1 MRDLSKCSIL
11 VVDDT
16 ETNVDILVD
25 ILGDDYEVRVAMDGP
40 GALETVAMAPPDLI
54 LLDIMMPGMDGY
66 EVCRRLKADD
76 NTKNIPIIFVTAL
89 QGEDDETKGFALGSV
104 DYITKPFRPATVT
117 ARVKTHLELKL
128 SRQDLEKQNE
138 WLREHIRIKEEVE
151 RITRHDLKTPLGA
164 VISVPGVILKE
175 QTNLTP
181 EQIELLQ
188 MLEETGYRMLDMIN
202 STLDLYKMET
212 GQYQP
217 QLGPVDLLKLVNEIR
232 GETRELI
239 QSKNLSVIC
248 LVRGR
253 SPLPADSFIVQGEE
267 MLLYS
272 ILANILK
279 NAVEASPTGEKIR
292 IAFDDRESQVMAINN
307 KGVVPE
313 EVGDRFFEKYVTSG
327 KPGGTG
333 LGTYSAKLMAAA
345 LGAEIRMESS
355 EKTGTTLLIKFPRP
369 TDTPAAIPA
378 AITGAVVLGTATY
391 KMVSPISFKDNSGQ
405 PASNEGQFAGALRV
419 KVLPGKEGLA
429 KESVRDSQLQTLGVQ
444 GPPLKSASAPVGS
457 DSGQLNRDLRIL
469 VVDDSLMMR
478 QTIKGILRQMGFTNI
493 VLAANGEQAKLE
505 VDKEGCDLIVSDWN
519 MPNMTG
525 IELLRYVRSAAQLKN
540 TPFILLTS
548 EIKQENVLEAIHAKV
563 NEYILKPFTPDLLRK
578 KIMRV
583 IKK

>member
-1 MRDLSKCSIL
+1 MRDLSKCSVL

-54 LLDIMMPGMDGY
+54 LLDIMMPGMDGH
-66 EVCRRLKADD
+66 EVCRKLKAD
-76 NTKNIPIIFVTAL
+76 NKTKNIPIIFVTAL
-89 QGEDDETKGFALGSV
+89 QGEEDEANGFALGAV

-128 SRQDLEKQNE
+128 SRQDLEIQNE
-138 WLREHIRIKEEVE
+138 WLKEHIRIKEEVE
-151 RITRHDLKTPLGA
+151 RITHHDLKTPLSA
-164 VISVPGVILKE
+164 MISVPGMIIKE

-202 STLDLYKMET
+202 STLDLFKMET

-239 QSKNLSVIC
+239 QSKNLSVVS

-279 NAVEASPTGEKIR
+279 NAVEASPAGEKIR

-307 KGVVPE
+307 RGVVPE
-313 EVGDRFFEKYVTSG
+313 E
-327 KPGGTG
+327 
-333 LGTYSAKLMAAA
+333 
-345 LGAEIRMESS
+345 
-355 EKTGTTLLIKFPRP
+355 
-369 TDTPAAIPA
+369 
-378 AITGAVVLGTATY
+378 
-391 KMVSPISFKDNSGQ
+391 
-405 PASNEGQFAGALRV
+405 
-419 KVLPGKEGLA
+419 
-429 KESVRDSQLQTLGVQ
+429 
-444 GPPLKSASAPVGS
+444 
-457 DSGQLNRDLRIL
+457 
-469 VVDDSLMMR
+469 
-478 QTIKGILRQMGFTNI
+478 
-493 VLAANGEQAKLE
+493 
-505 VDKEGCDLIVSDWN
+505 
-519 MPNMTG
+519 
-525 IELLRYVRSAAQLKN
+525 
-540 TPFILLTS
+540 
-548 EIKQENVLEAIHAKV
+548 
-563 NEYILKPFTPDLLRK
+563 
-578 KIMRV
+578 
-583 IKK
+583 

>member
-1 MRDLSKCSIL
+1 MRDLSKCSVL

-54 LLDIMMPGMDGY
+54 LLDIMMPGMDGH
-66 EVCRRLKADD
+66 EVCRKLKAD
-76 NTKNIPIIFVTAL
+76 NKTKNIPIIFVTAL
-89 QGEDDETKGFALGSV
+89 QGEEDEANGFALGAV

-138 WLREHIRIKEEVE
+138 WLKEHIRIKEEVE
-151 RITRHDLKTPLGA
+151 RITHHDLKTPLSA
-164 VISVPGVILKE
+164 MISVPGMIIKE

-239 QSKNLSVIC
+239 QSKNLSVVS

-279 NAVEASPTGEKIR
+279 NAVEASPAGEKVR

-307 KGVVPE
+307 RGVVPE
-313 EVGDRFFEKYVTSG
+313 EVRERFFEKYVTSG

-333 LGTYSAKLMAAA
+333 LGTYSARLMAAA

-355 EKTGTTLLIKFPRP
+355 EKSGTTLLIKFPRP

-378 AITGAVVLGTATY
+378 VIPGAVVVGAATY
-391 KMVSPISFKDNSGQ
+391 KVVPPISVKDDSAQ
-405 PASNEGQFAGALRV
+405 TASPDGQFVGALRV
-419 KVLPGKEGLA
+419 KVLPGAGGMA
-429 KESVRDSQLQTLGVQ
+429 KKSGRDAQLQALGVQ
-444 GPPLKSASAPVGS
+444 GPSPKSDAAPVRS
-457 DSGQLNRDLRIL
+457 DSGQHSRDIRIL

-478 QTIKGILRQMGFTNI
+478 QTIKGILRQMGFNNI

-505 VDKEGCDLIVSDWN
+505 VDKEGFDLIVSDWN

-525 IELLRYVRSAAQLKN
+525 IELLKYIRSVAQLAN
-540 TPFILLTS
+540 TPFIILTG
-548 EIKQENVLEAIHAKV
+548 EIRQENVLEAIHAKV

-583 IKK
+583 MKK